1 VHFGNINLPIDKR
14 RIPLVTPTSGDG
26 DGPSISLAL
35 AAVDAFEG
43 WSHLEPRTRL
53 KPAIAAAIQEESFV
67 FGGFIPESEFQTLS
81 IAELADGVPR
91 ALRLARG
98 RILMVGGT
106 WRADLGHGD
115 DVDSHRSPV
124 GDIRGMYLH
133 ANYIEALLDDRYAR
147 EVPLW
152 FALAFD
158 FVAGVWLY
166 VRFHAAV
173 TEPARLRV
181 LIVPAV
187 ILIVSYVLFANLN
200 LYLDFILPL
209 FGCFAH
215 LAVEYVR
222 DYGHLR
228 RASQATHVAGVG
240 QTHGEQ

>member
-1 VHFGNINLPIDKR
+1 
-14 RIPLVTPTSGDG
+14 LVTPTSGHG
-26 DGPSISLAL
+26 DGHSSSLAL

-43 WSHLEPRTRL
+43 WSHLAPRTRH
-53 KPAIAAAIQEESFV
+53 KPAIAAAIEDESFV
-67 FGGFIPESEFQTLS
+67 FGGFIPEAQFQTLS
-81 IAELADGVPR
+81 IAELAEGVPH
-91 ALRLARG
+91 ALRLAQG
-98 RILMVGGT
+98 RILMIGGT

-124 GDIRGMYLH
+124 GNIRGMYLH
-133 ANYIEALLDDRYAR
+133 ANYIEALLDDRYSR

-158 FVAGVWLY
+158 FVAGMWLY
-166 VRFHAAV
+166 IRFHAAV
-173 TEPARLRV
+173 TETARLRL

-187 ILIVSYVLFANLN
+187 ILVVSYVVFANLN

-228 RASQATHVAGVG
+228 HLSQATNVAGVG
-240 QTHGEQ
+240 QAHGEP